1 MAPAY
6 SDLNDSEQKLVKLV
20 FAQALQ
26 AGKTLVAL
34 SSLNIACLS
43 FSFRNAASGIK
54 VSLM

>member
-6 SDLNDSEQKLVKLV
+6 SELNGSEQKLVKLV
-20 FAQALQ
+20 TAQALQ

-34 SSLNIACLS
+34 SSPNIAYLS
-43 FSFRNAASGIK
+43 FCFRNAASGIK